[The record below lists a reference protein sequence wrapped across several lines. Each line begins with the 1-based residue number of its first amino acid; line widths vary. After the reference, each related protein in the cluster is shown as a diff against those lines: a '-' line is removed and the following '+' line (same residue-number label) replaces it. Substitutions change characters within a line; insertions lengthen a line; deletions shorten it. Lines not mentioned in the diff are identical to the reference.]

1 MEEARYFEEYEI
13 GEKRVTSARTITET
27 DIVLHAGQTGDF
39 YPHHMDAEF
48 CKNTDYGQRIAH
60 GTLTFSVGVGLTASL
75 VNPLAFSYGYDH
87 LRFIKPVFIGD
98 TIHTEVTITDK
109 KDHRKH
115 PDKGI
120 VTEHLDIKNQ
130 RGETVMVADHLL
142 MCQKKDVPAVE

>member
-1 MEEARYFEEYEI
+1 MDEMTFYYEDYRI
-13 GEKRVTSARTITET
+13 GDVRETGARTITEA

-39 YPHHMDAEF
+39 FPHHMDAEF
-48 CKNTDYGQRIAH
+48 CKETEFGQRIAH
-60 GTLTFSVGVGLTASL
+60 GTLTFSVGVGLTASF
-75 VNPLAFSYGYDH
+75 VNPVAFSYGYEH

-98 TIHTEVTITDK
+98 TIHTVVTVSEK

-120 VTEHLDIKNQ
+120 VTEHLDIINQ

-142 MCQKKDVPAVE
+142 MCQKREA